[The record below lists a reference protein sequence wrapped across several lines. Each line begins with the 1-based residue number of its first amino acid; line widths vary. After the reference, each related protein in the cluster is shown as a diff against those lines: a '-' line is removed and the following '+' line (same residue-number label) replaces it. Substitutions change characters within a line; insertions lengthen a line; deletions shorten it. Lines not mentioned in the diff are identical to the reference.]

1 MWRDNGILL
10 DILNAARRMLRY
22 TSTLTEEEFLQNELV
37 QDAVVRQLIILGEAA
52 RRISQ
57 ETKDAHPEVPWGDIA
72 GMRNRLIHEYFRV
85 DLGKVW
91 DTIKNDL
98 PRLIPLVEPLVPP
111 NEE

>member
-10 DILNAARRMLRY
+10 DIINAAQRMLRY
-22 TSTLTEEEFLQNELV
+22 TTSLTEEEFSQNELV

-57 ETKDAHPEVPWGDIA
+57 EMRDAHPEVPWGDIV

-98 PRLIPLVEPLVPP
+98 PRLIALIQPLVPP
-111 NEE
+111 DEQ

>member
-1 MWRDNGILL
+1 M
-10 DILNAARRMLRY
+10 
-22 TSTLTEEEFLQNELV
+22 

-57 ETKDAHPEVPWGDIA
+57 EMRDAHPEVPGGDIV

-98 PRLIPLVEPLVPP
+98 PRLIALIQPLVPP
-111 NEE
+111 DEQ

>member
-57 ETKDAHPEVPWGDIA
+57 ETKDAHPKVPWGDIA

-98 PRLIPLVEPLVPP
+98 PRLIPLIEPLVPP

>member
-1 MWRDNGILL
+1 MLQFYALKGI
-10 DILNAARRMLRY
+10 
-22 TSTLTEEEFLQNELV
+22 FQNELV
-37 QDAVVRQLIILGEAA
+37 RFYTIDFRGGAEEFLRD
-52 RRISQ
+52 S
-57 ETKDAHPEVPWGDIA
+57 HPKVPWGDIA

-98 PRLIPLVEPLVPP
+98 PRLIPLIEPLVPP